1 MIIVITGVPGSGKT
15 LFSIDYVRNMAAQD
29 DRPVYYS
36 GIVELKLPWIEWDA
50 TKWDELPANGIM
62 VIDEC
67 QRVFRPRPSGSAVPP
82 YVQALETHRHK
93 GIDLVL
99 ITQNPRLL
107 DVNVR
112 ALTGKH
118 IHIHRRFGSHTAT
131 VMEWPQIKD
140 SCATSHGD
148 AFKRSWSY
156 PKDVFKLYKS
166 AEVHTHKLQLP
177 RQVWYL
183 LALIIIFIG
192 GVYWVASR
200 KVADIK
206 GGTHG
211 AVVAGAVGVDGSPG
225 QPRGGGPDRWVPDFR
240 PRIEGLAYT
249 APAYDQVTRPTRAP
263 LPVACVASGD
273 RCQCYTQQGTRL
285 HTTSQLCRDIVA
297 GGFFLAFDD
306 RGEVV
311 ARPAGGAVPLQDSVA
326 VGGHTSLG
334 GQPNGSRFAA
344 GPVGAQAG
352 AAR

>member
-15 LFSIDYVRNMAAQD
+15 LFALDYVRTMAKD
-29 DRPVYYS
+29 GDRPVYYS
-36 GIVELKLPWIEWDA
+36 GIADLKLPWIEWEA
-50 TKWDELPANGIM
+50 TKWDEVPANGIM

-140 SCATSHGD
+140 ACATSHGD

-183 LALIIIFIG
+183 VALVLVFII
-192 GVYWVASR
+192 GVYWVTSR
-200 KVADIK
+200 KMDAIK
-206 GGTHG
+206 GGSPSTLT
-211 AVVAGAVGVDGSPG
+211 ASPPALDGQPS
-225 QPRGGGPDRWVPDFR
+225 QPRGSGPDGWVPDFR

-249 APAYDQVTRPTRAP
+249 APAYDQVTKPTRAP

-285 HTTSQLCRDIVA
+285 HTTAQLCRDIVS

-306 RGEVV
+306 RGESV
-311 ARPAGGAVPLQDSVA
+311 ARPAAGAVPIQSNEPTPAHVD
-326 VGGHTSLG
+326 LG
-334 GQPNGSRFAA
+334 GQRNSSSFAQTAKRA
-344 GPVGAQAG
+344 GG
-352 AAR
+352 

>member
-15 LFSIDYVRNMAAQD
+15 LFALDYVRNMAKQD

-36 GIVELKLPWIEWDA
+36 GIAELKLPWIEWEP
-50 TKWDELPANGIM
+50 TKWDEVPPNGIM

-140 SCATSHGD
+140 ACATSHAD
-148 AFKRSWSY
+148 AFKRTWSY

-177 RQVWYL
+177 RQFWYL
-183 LALIIIFIG
+183 IALVLIFVA
-192 GVYWVASR
+192 GVYWVTSR
-200 KVADIK
+200 KMTAIK
-206 GGTHG
+206 GSEPT
-211 AVVAGAVGVDGSPG
+211 ALTAGPLAFDGQPG
-225 QPRGGGPDRWVPDFR
+225 QPRGTGPDRWVPDYR

-249 APAYDQVTRPTRAP
+249 APAYDQVTKPTRAP

-285 HTTSQLCRDIVA
+285 HTTAQLCRDIVA

-306 RGEVV
+306 RGEAV
-311 ARPAGGAVPLQDSVA
+311 ARPAGGAVPLPASQEGPVHID
-326 VGGHTSLG
+326 LG
-334 GQPNGSRFAA
+334 GQLNTSRLAA
-344 GPVGAQAG
+344 NSS
-352 AAR
+352 AARTGAVR